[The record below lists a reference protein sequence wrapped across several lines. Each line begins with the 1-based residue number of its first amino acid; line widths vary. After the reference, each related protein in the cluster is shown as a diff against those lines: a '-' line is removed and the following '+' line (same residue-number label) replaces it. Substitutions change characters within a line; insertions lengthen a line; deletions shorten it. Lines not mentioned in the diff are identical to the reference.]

1 MTASKYAIFAKAVEL
16 GSFTNAAKALGCTQ
30 SGVSHAINA
39 LEDELGLKLILRS
52 RAGLRLTADGERIL
66 PAVKAVLAASKELE
80 GTVAAIRGLEL
91 GCVRIG
97 AFTSVAVHWLPGMIK
112 SFEQL
117 HPQIEF
123 ELLNGDYHDITQWFQ
138 DGSIDLGFVPLPS
151 DISGC
156 EFVPLMN
163 DKLLAVL
170 PQAHPLASLE
180 KFPVSAIEGEDFIS
194 LRESSDHDA
203 RKVLKQAGVRPNIK
217 FTTKDDYAI
226 IAMVEQGLGMSIMP
240 ELLLKGRTENVR
252 VMELETGMSRT
263 IGLAIA
269 DTSKQSPCVESF
281 AAHIKHWISRRY
293 PTA

>member
-123 ELLNGDYHDITQWFQ
+123 EEIF
-138 DGSIDLGFVPLPS
+138 
-151 DISGC
+151 
-156 EFVPLMN
+156 
-163 DKLLAVL
+163 DKLLFSTVQFL
-170 PQAHPLASLE
+170 FS
-180 KFPVSAIEGEDFIS
+180 DFS
-194 LRESSDHDA
+194 N
-203 RKVLKQAGVRPNIK
+203 P
-217 FTTKDDYAI
+217 FTFH
-226 IAMVEQGLGMSIMP
+226 LGN
-240 ELLLKGRTENVR
+240 LENVLIFPGR
-252 VMELETGMSRT
+252 DAGICYYL
-263 IGLAIA
+263 
-269 DTSKQSPCVESF
+269 
-281 AAHIKHWISRRY
+281 
-293 PTA
+293 